1 MPYLKEA
8 FPLDIMKKTFIAL
21 TISSTLLIAPL
32 TQALAQTAAAPTT
45 TTPAAKPA
53 AKKPVRKV
61 VKKAS
66 KKTNP
71 KATEVI
77 SDKKIPLDEDNDDES
92 SEPEIAGTT
101 TYDFNCE
108 LGNKVTIYKNAGDDK
123 YLAIRWDK
131 RIRRLA
137 RVQTSTGANRFEN
150 HLAGLVWI
158 SIPAKSM
165 LLDSKGGHQLANEC
179 VQVEPAMNAAA
190 ASPKG

>member
-1 MPYLKEA
+1 MPYLKKR
-8 FPLDIMKKTFIAL
+8 FHLMKKTLIAL
-21 TISSTLLIAPL
+21 TISSALLTAPL
-32 TQALAQTAAAPTT
+32 TQALAQTAAAPATT
-45 TTPAAKPA
+45 APAT
-53 AKKPVRKV
+53 KKPVRKV

-92 SEPEIAGTT
+92 SEPEIAGTK
-101 TYDFNCE
+101 TYNFNCE
-108 LGNKVTIYKNAGDDK
+108 LGNKVTIFKNDGDDK

-131 RIRRLA
+131 HIRRLA
-137 RVQTSTGANRFEN
+137 RVKTTTGANRFEN

-158 SIPAKSM
+158 GIPAKSM

-179 VQVEPAMNAAA
+179 VLAEPAVNTAA
-190 ASPKG
+190 ASPKSE

>member
-1 MPYLKEA
+1 MN
-8 FPLDIMKKTFIAL
+8 KTFIAL
-21 TISSTLLIAPL
+21 TISSALLIAPL
-32 TQALAQTAAAPTT
+32 TQALAQTAATPA
-45 TTPAAKPA
+45 PAAKPA

-61 VKKAS
+61 VKAKAH
-66 KKTNP
+66 P

-101 TYDFNCE
+101 TYNFNCE
-108 LGNKVTIYKNAGDDK
+108 LGNKVTIYKNEGDDK

-131 RIRRLA
+131 HIRRLV
-137 RVQTSTGANRFEN
+137 RVPTTTGANRFEN

-158 SIPAKSM
+158 GIPAKSM

-179 VQVEPAMNAAA
+179 VLAEPTTNAAA